1 MEEIKF
7 MFKTKLEQFEEQHPE
22 LYKEIYNI
30 GYEQGKKD
38 KFNSI
43 YNYDVDDNYHFDDN
57 VELTQY
63 EDRYVDSQPNDDTDR
78 YYILVNKQQAFIF
91 INKIISLGYNTTMNY
106 QRFMDGY
113 NAEWYK
119 FFVVFNPMHREFAV
133 ETDINVINEYYPNL
147 TNAKEV
153 DIKGVLD
160 EEDLINIK

>member
-22 LYKEIYNI
+22 LYKEIYNL
-30 GYEQGKKD
+30 GYEKGRKD
-38 KFNSI
+38 EFDSI
-43 YNYDVDDNYHFDDN
+43 YHYDIDYDHIDQDTPITQDDIK
-57 VELTQY
+57 
-63 EDRYVDSQPNDDTDR
+63 PNDDTDR

-91 INKIISLGYNTTMNY
+91 INKLISLGYNTTMNY